1 MADNRPVFQAEN
13 LIARVSELSKGRL
26 AMRLVGPSVLVSRFM
41 PPQAAGEGDM
51 AFLTNAAYADAMKAS
66 KASLI
71 ILREEDLAALFG
83 ETLPERSILV
93 CDNPYA
99 FFAFASQLLFK
110 TELPPG
116 VHPRAYVEE
125 GAEIDPT
132 ATIEALAVVRAG
144 AKIGAR
150 TVVKAGAV
158 VGEGTVVGD
167 DCILYSNV
175 VLERGTV
182 VGNRSI
188 FQPGCVIGGD
198 GFGFA
203 PFKGEW
209 VKIPQVGRVIIGDD
223 VEIGANTTIDRGALE
238 DTIVG
243 EGTKL
248 DNQIQ
253 LGHNDRIGKHVVMA
267 ACVGIAG
274 STSVGDHSMV
284 GGAAMVNG
292 HIDIPAGSGIGPAT
306 AITGWGDK
314 PAQKTGFFPAL
325 EGREFQLTAAMVARL
340 PAMRKELKALTKRV
354 DELTALI
361 RSAEE

>member
-26 AMRLVGPSVLVSRFM
+26 AMRLVGPSVEVSRFM

-71 ILREEDLAALFG
+71 ILREQDLSALFG

-99 FFAFASQLLFK
+99 FFAFASQLLFE

-132 ATIEALAVVRAG
+132 ARIEALAVVRAG

-175 VLERGTV
+175 VLERGIV
-182 VGNRSI
+182 VGNRCI

-203 PFKGEW
+203 PFK

-274 STSVGDHSMV
+274 STSVGDHTMV

-306 AITGWGDK
+306 VITGWGDK

-325 EGREFQLTAAMVARL
+325 EGKEFQLTAAMVARL
-340 PAMRKELKALTKRV
+340 PAMRKELKVLTKRV

-361 RSAEE
+361 RSAED